1 MIKTDSIFS
10 IKHQD
15 ALTNARTGVMTLP
28 HGPVRTPAFMPVGT
42 NATVKAMTKDGL
54 AEIGFDIILAN
65 TYHLY
70 LRPGVDILRAAGGLH
85 GFSGWKGNFLTDSG
99 GYQVFSL
106 SDFRKITGEG
116 VKFRSH
122 IDGSSHFLTPESV
135 VGLQAAFNS
144 DIQMQLDVCT
154 GWGTPWKK
162 AKEALVITTDWA
174 KRARKAWLD
183 SPEEYEGK
191 LFPIVQGNFYHDLR
205 KESAQ
210 SVIDLDPPGIAIG
223 GLSVGEPA
231 EAYSEFLEATA
242 ALLPRDKP
250 RYVMGIG
257 TPDYI
262 LDAVKNGIDIFD
274 CVLPTRNARNGSLFT
289 RDGIIAIKKERY
301 AADFGPLDPECGCK
315 VCREY
320 SRSYMRHLYKNDEIL
335 SSMLASWHNLAFLH
349 GMMAEIRDAIEHDRF
364 DQYRTAFLARFFAGK
379 AQKELP

>member
-1 MIKTDSIFS
+1 MKNSKGIYRLNHK
-10 IKHQD
+10 D
-15 ALTNARTGVMTLP
+15 AHCAARSGTIDLS

-42 NATVKAMTKDGL
+42 NATVKAMTKDWL
-54 AEIGFDIILAN
+54 DEIGFEIILAN

-70 LRPGVDILRAAGGLH
+70 LRPGVDIIRKAGGLH
-85 GFSGWKGNFLTDSG
+85 GFSGWKKNFLTDSG

-106 SDFRKITGEG
+106 SSFRKITREG

-135 VGLQAAFNS
+135 VNLQAGFCS

-154 GWGTPWKK
+154 GFGTEWKK

-174 KRARKAWLD
+174 KRAKRAWLETPD
-183 SPEEYEGK
+183 EYQGA
-191 LFPIVQGNFYHDLR
+191 LFSIVQGNFYADLR
-205 KESAQ
+205 KESVE
-210 SVIDLDPPGIAIG
+210 SVIELDTPGIAIG

-231 EAYSEFLEATA
+231 EVYSEFLSSTA
-242 ALLPRDKP
+242 AQLPEDKP

-262 LDAVKNGIDIFD
+262 LDAVYNGIDIFD
-274 CVLPTRNARNGSLFT
+274 CVLPSRNARNGSLFT
-289 RDGIIAIKKERY
+289 RDGAIAIKKERF
-301 AADFGPLDPECGCK
+301 AADFGPIDPECNCR

-335 SSMLASWHNLAFLH
+335 SSMLATYHNLAFLH
-349 GMMAEIRDAIEHDRF
+349 QLMEEIRVAIDTDTFNTYRKEFLERF
-364 DQYRTAFLARFFAGK
+364 NGGGVA
-379 AQKELP
+379 